1 MRRIEES
8 RSLPPGCLLNRLGT
22 NDRADL
28 LAAGFRRTYAAGATI
43 IHEGD
48 DGDSTYVLLNGRV
61 KVSVTATDGHQSV
74 LCVLGPGELLGE
86 FESIDEDGGPRSA
99 DNVALE
105 AVECRVLRGVDFRAF
120 LESHPRAALVL
131 LGTYV
136 RRIRHSDRRRAD
148 VLALDTNHRVARLL
162 LEQVSRRDVGDD
174 DEIDVDLPLTQEE
187 LAGLAAASRESVVRA
202 LTTMRSRG
210 LITTARRR
218 ITVRD
223 LDGLRE
229 YAG

>member
-1 MRRIEES
+1 M
-8 RSLPPGCLLNRLGT
+8 LNRLEPS
-22 NDRADL
+22 DRAAL
-28 LAAGFRRTYAAGATI
+28 LDVGFARSYAAGTTI

-48 DGDSTYVLLNGRV
+48 EGASAFVLLSGHV
-61 KVSVTATDGHQSV
+61 KVSVSGADGHQSV

-86 FESIDEDGGPRSA
+86 FESIDDDDGTRTA

-105 AVECRVLRGVDFRAF
+105 DVECRVLRGVELRAF
-120 LESHPRAALVL
+120 LESHPRAAMVL

-136 RRIRHSDRRRAD
+136 RRLRHSDRRRAD

-162 LEQVSRRDVGDD
+162 LEHVSRRDGGDD
-174 DEIDVDLPLTQEE
+174 NAIDLDLPLTQEE

-202 LTTMRSRG
+202 LTSLRSRG

-223 LDGLRE
+223 VDGLRQ

>member
-1 MRRIEES
+1 M
-8 RSLPPGCLLNRLGT
+8 LNRLEP

-28 LAAGFRRTYAAGATI
+28 LALGFARRYAAGATI

-48 DGDSTYVLLNGRV
+48 EGDSVYVLLSGRV
-61 KVSVTATDGHQSV
+61 KVSVTATDGQQSV

-86 FESIDEDGGPRSA
+86 FESIDEDEGPRTA

-105 AVECRVLRGVDFRAF
+105 VVECRVLRGVEFRAF
-120 LESHPRAALVL
+120 LESHPRTAMVL

-136 RRIRHSDRRRAD
+136 RRLRHSDRRRAD
-148 VLALDTNHRVARLL
+148 VVALDTNHRVARLL
-162 LEQVSRRDVGDD
+162 LEQVSRRDMGDD
-174 DEIDVDLPLTQEE
+174 NEVDVDLPLTQHE

-202 LTTMRSRG
+202 LTSLRSRG

-218 ITVRD
+218 ITVCD
-223 LDGLRE
+223 VDGLRK

>member
-1 MRRIEES
+1 M
-8 RSLPPGCLLNRLGT
+8 LNRLEPD
-22 NDRADL
+22 DRAAL
-28 LAAGFRRTYAAGATI
+28 LAAGFRRLYAPGTTI

-48 DGDSTYVLLNGRV
+48 DGDSAYVLLSGRV
-61 KVSVTATDGHQSV
+61 KVSVTGIDGHQSV

-86 FESIDEDGGPRSA
+86 FESIDEDGGPRTA
-99 DNVALE
+99 DNVTLE
-105 AVECRVLRGVDFRAF
+105 AVECRVLRGAEFRAF

-148 VLALDTNHRVARLL
+148 VLALDTTHRVARLL
-162 LEQVSRRDVGDD
+162 LEQVSGGDGGD
-174 DEIDVDLPLTQEE
+174 HDAIDVDLPLTQEE

-202 LTTMRSRG
+202 LTSLRSRG

-223 LDGLRE
+223 LDGLRK

>member
-1 MRRIEES
+1 M
-8 RSLPPGCLLNRLGT
+8 LNRLEPD
-22 NDRADL
+22 DRADL
-28 LAAGFRRTYAAGATI
+28 LAAGFRRLYAPGATI

-48 DGDSTYVLLNGRV
+48 DGNSTYLLLSGRV
-61 KVSVTATDGHQSV
+61 KVSVTATDGHESV

-86 FESIDEDGGPRSA
+86 FESIVDEGGPRTA

-105 AVECRVLRGVDFRAF
+105 AVECRVLRGVEFRAY

-136 RRIRHSDRRRAD
+136 RRLRHSDRRRAD
-148 VLALDTNHRVARLL
+148 VLALDTNHRVARIL
-162 LEQVSRRDVGDD
+162 LEQVSRGDVGGDD
-174 DEIDVDLPLTQEE
+174 GIDVDLPLTQEE

-202 LTTMRSRG
+202 LTSLRSRG

-223 LDGLRE
+223 LDGLRK